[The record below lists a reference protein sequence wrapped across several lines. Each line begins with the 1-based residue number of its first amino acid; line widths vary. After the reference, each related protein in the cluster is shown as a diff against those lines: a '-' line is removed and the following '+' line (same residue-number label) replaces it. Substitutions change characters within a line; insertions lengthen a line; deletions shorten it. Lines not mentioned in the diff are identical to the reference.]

1 MSSYTSDLLD
11 RIQSDCEAHPERNNR
26 LSIFFSND
34 LTEKSKQIDALEE
47 LEASGEIIIFAKA
60 LGYFGI
66 ELL

>member
-1 MSSYTSDLLD
+1 MSSYTSVLLD
-11 RIQSDCEAHPERNNR
+11 RIQSDCEEHPERNNR

-47 LEASGEIIIFAKA
+47 FEASGEIIIFAKA

>member
-1 MSSYTSDLLD
+1 MNSYVDDLLD

-26 LSIFFSND
+26 LSILFSSD
-34 LTEKSKQIDALEE
+34 PAEKSKQIDALEE
-47 LEASGEIIIFAKA
+47 LESSGEIIIYAKA